1 MFRDV
6 TSAKVVG
13 MPDGAVSVR
22 CFCHVHRRR
31 NGLEHSA
38 GADASEPVGMPVPKK
53 AERHSVRVLI
63 GKYRRGKEHTSNNEG
78 ISHS

>member
-1 MFRDV
+1 MAQFQFDVFAMFI
-6 TSAKVVG
+6 
-13 MPDGAVSVR
+13 DGEMVSSIPV
-22 CFCHVHRRR
+22 
-31 NGLEHSA
+31 
-38 GADASEPVGMPVPKK
+38 ADASEPVVMPVPKK